1 MNSQKINAA
10 INAIL
15 PCFDGM
21 DSYDFYRF
29 KNTDLREYM
38 QWAFPLEEAM
48 DWLPI
53 QDFYSPHDNVIR
65 LEVCGWPLIATW
77 QINYSA
83 NKEQHIVFD
92 IAEVAKRIAE
102 EKLNLIIE
110 DNPNWAPNSALS
122 RFLPV
127 EIHNFGV

>member
-1 MNSQKINAA
+1 MNSEKINAA

-29 KNTDLREYM
+29 KNTDLRMYM
-38 QWAFPLEEAM
+38 QWGFPPDESM

-53 QDFYSPHDNVIR
+53 QEFYSPHDNAIRIGVYHGEFLTGGPVI
-65 LEVCGWPLIATW
+65 GTW
-77 QINYSA
+77 QINSSA

-102 EKLNLIIE
+102 
-110 DNPNWAPNSALS
+110 
-122 RFLPV
+122 
-127 EIHNFGV
+127 